1 MNAYTLLASKMKV
14 NIKEQ
19 LSSNIWSN
27 MPPLIEGI
35 KKNKY
40 WKRSLEQCF
49 HTLARKQCLLTFQGQ
64 EENT

>member
-27 MPPLIEGI
+27 MPPLIEDI

-40 WKRSLEQCF
+40 WKRSLKQSF
-49 HTLARKQCLLTFQGQ
+49 YILTRKQCLLTLQGQ
-64 EENT
+64 KENT